1 MHHTEKLT
9 KILFTLT
16 FLSSLFAG
24 RASFRG
30 YESHEISA
38 RPVPLSF
45 SHMIEATYGIPR
57 LEMNL
62 ERGTYLIICKDVA
75 IPYLTNYI
83 DFVSFKRSQGFK
95 TVVKPLSEFGT
106 TAPTIKSSI
115 EQYLQTDPMLEYV
128 LLIGDV
134 DGWGELPSFY
144 YGVENDVTDQR
155 YTHILGNDFFPDFYI
170 GRFSVDS
177 NIELISMINK
187 TINYHRD
194 PLTHN
199 DQWLDKAL
207 IVAGNYSNTVPIP
220 ITPVW
225 TSRWLRDRLLSYG
238 YSQTDTVY
246 YPPIQQGASLIQNAI
261 NSGVGLVNYRGW
273 GDANGWHYP
282 EFHVEDVAGL
292 NNGSMTPVFTS
303 FVCNSAD
310 FANSVDPMF
319 GEALV
324 RGGTPTVSK
333 GAVAL
338 LGPSDLHTSTRFN
351 NVINTYMYDAML
363 DQNVRELGPALMA
376 GQMGLLTEFPQ
387 LDGPGESQ
395 ETYFHVYNILGD
407 PSLNIHLLRPETFTI
422 TVDPVNVN
430 DGIVIT
436 TVTDSH
442 NQPVP
447 EAVMAVMVGDQLVA
461 RGITDVNGQLIAQV
475 SDLSAGDIDIYANKT
490 GFIQGHVME
499 TASAASRPI
508 IISDFDIEIADGV
521 TVDFCAPGQMVA
533 IFPYLQNTGTT
544 EIPAG
549 SITAQLGSGLQ
560 AQVTSVTYP
569 AIPGNQVVLTDN
581 PLEFRVREFGPQTG
595 YLMNLSDGGGLI
607 GQIIVPVIKP
617 VFKIESLTPGLFPE
631 GNFSGN
637 LNLINYCAAEWTGL
651 TVLISSTTD
660 SLVISDGQS
669 NAFNLTG
676 WGSVTENGAFSGE
689 VGAVANGS
697 GLDIE
702 IDIYND
708 TIRVFHTSQA
718 LPVIPAGIS
727 DPTPPSPYGYW
738 AYDNNDLAYSQVPVY
753 DWVELS
759 GNSAAE
765 LYRLDDDDHF
775 DILMPFDFQYFGT
788 AYNQVTIS
796 SNGWLS
802 FVPCDINYFWNF
814 SIPMALGPQAQIAA
828 FWDDLEVVGTDSIRV
843 FTWYDAANGRFIIEW
858 DQALNGYD
866 EVTTE
871 TFEIILYSQSAK
883 PTVTG
888 DGVID
893 IQYLSVV
900 DIDVT
905 KNYCT
910 VGIESADQNE
920 GVQYV
925 FNNGYAP
932 GATPLADGLAI
943 RFTTEAPEHY
953 VPSLAID
960 VPTQPHDFALLPA
973 YPNPLNPETR
983 IEFTVAVETQVAIS
997 IYDLLGREVLKLT
1010 DQKYGSG
1017 KHSLQWNGTNNAGV
1031 PVSTG
1036 TYFIVAKSETGKRI
1050 NKILL
1055 LK

>member
-1 MHHTEKLT
+1 MHHTEKLI
-9 KILFTLT
+9 KILFILT
-16 FLSSLFAG
+16 FLSGLFAG
-24 RASFRG
+24 GASFRG
-30 YESHEISA
+30 YESPEIST

-45 SHMIEATYGIPR
+45 SYMIEATYGIPR

-62 ERGTYLIICKDVA
+62 ERGTFLIITKDNLL
-75 IPYLTNYI
+75 PYLT
-83 DFVSFKRSQGFK
+83 DLTGFVSFKRSQGFNA
-95 TVVKPLSEFGT
+95 VVKTLSEFGS
-106 TAPTIKSSI
+106 TAIEIKQSI
-115 EQYLQTDPMLEYV
+115 EQFLQADPMLEYV

-134 DGWGELPSFY
+134 DGLGAMPSFY

-155 YTHILGNDFFPDFYI
+155 YSHILGNDFFPDFYI

-194 PLTHN
+194 PLAHN

-225 TSRWLRDRLLSYG
+225 TSRWLRERLLSYG
-238 YSQTDTVY
+238 YTQTDTVY
-246 YPPIQQGASLIQNAI
+246 YPPVQQGASQIQNAI

-282 EFHVEDVAGL
+282 EFHVLDVAGL

-338 LGPSDLHTSTRFN
+338 IGPSDLHTSTRFN

-363 DQNVRELGPALMA
+363 DQNVRELGPALLA

-407 PSLNIHLLRPETFTI
+407 PSLNIHLLRPDNFTI
-422 TVDPVNVN
+422 TIDPVNVS

-436 TVTDSH
+436 TVTDND

-447 EAVMAVMVGDQLVA
+447 EAVIAVMIGDELVA
-461 RGITDVNGQLIAQV
+461 RGITDANGQLISQV
-475 SDLSAGDIDIYANKT
+475 SDLSVGDLDIYANKT
-490 GFIQGHVME
+490 GFIQGHVVVA
-499 TASAASRPI
+499 ASGASRPI
-508 IISDFDIEIADGV
+508 TISGFDIETADGV
-521 TVDFCAPGQMVA
+521 AVNFCAPGQTVA
-533 IFPYLQNTGTT
+533 IFPRLQNTGTT
-544 EIPAG
+544 EIAAG

-560 AQVTSVTYP
+560 AQMISVTYP
-569 AIPGNQVVLTDN
+569 AIPGNQAVLTDN

-595 YLMNLSDGGGLI
+595 FLINLSDGGGLI

-617 VFKIESLTPGLFPE
+617 VFKIESLTTGLLPQ
-631 GNFSGN
+631 GNFNGN
-637 LNLINYCAAEWTGL
+637 LNLTSYCGAAWTGL
-651 TVLISSTTD
+651 TVQISSVTD
-660 SLVISDGQS
+660 SLIINDGLS
-669 NAFNLTG
+669 NAFNLPG
-676 WGSVTENGAFSGE
+676 WGSVNESGAFAGV

-697 GLDIE
+697 GLDID
-702 IDIYND
+702 IDIYSD
-708 TIRVFHTSQA
+708 TILVFHNSQA

-727 DPTPPSPYGYW
+727 DPIPPSQYGYW
-738 AYDNNDLAYSQVPVY
+738 TYDNNDLAYSQAPVY

-759 GNSAAE
+759 GNSAAQ

-775 DILMPFDFQYFGT
+775 DVLMPFDFQYFGT
-788 AYNQVTIS
+788 TYNQVTIS

-814 SIPMALGPQAQIAA
+814 SIPMALGPQAQVAA

-843 FTWYDAANGRFIIEW
+843 YTWHDAANGRFIIEW

-866 EVTTE
+866 EVTME
-871 TFEIILYSQSAK
+871 TFEIILYAQSVQ
-883 PTVTG
+883 PTATG
-888 DGVID
+888 DGIID
-893 IQYLSVV
+893 IQYFSIADV
-900 DIDVT
+900 DVT
-905 KNYCT
+905 KNYST

-925 FNNGYAP
+925 FNNSYAP
-932 GATPLADGLAI
+932 GAAPLADELAI

-953 VPSLAID
+953 IPSLTTD
-960 VPTQPHDFALLPA
+960 DQTQPHDFTLLPA
-973 YPNPLNPETR
+973 YPNPFNPETR
-983 IEFTVAVETQVAIS
+983 IVFILAAEAQVAIS
-997 IYDLLGREVLKLT
+997 IFDLLGREVLKLT
-1010 DQKYGSG
+1010 DQQYGSG
-1017 KHSLQWNGTNNAGV
+1017 KHSLQWNGTNNAGI

-1036 TYFIVAKSETGKRI
+1036 TYFIVAKSGTGKRI